1 MNGQFVELTDGSRI
15 EAKMNFGTLYYL
27 QQIGGYTLA
36 RKIENKQKQK
46 KKVSES
52 ESMEFAAKII
62 YAILR
67 SNGREVTFDEEL
79 SLMPPDTESVQNVI
93 TVYEEELKKRKK
105 KQESAQ
111 KMRNFQTK

>member
-27 QQIGGYTLA
+27 QQIGGYQLA
-36 RKIENKQKQK
+36 RRIENKQKRK
-46 KKVSES
+46 KHVSES

-67 SNGREVTFDEEL
+67 SNGREVTFDEAL
-79 SLMPPDTESVQNVI
+79 SLMPPDTKSIEKI
-93 TVYEEELKKRKK
+93 IKVYEEELKKRKK
-105 KQESAQ
+105 KQES
-111 KMRNFQTK
+111 KQTMKDFTT

>member
-27 QQIGGYTLA
+27 QQIGGYQLA
-36 RKIENKQKQK
+36 RKIEKKQKNK
-46 KKVSES
+46 KHISES

-67 SNGREVTFDEEL
+67 SNGREVTFDEAI
-79 SLMPPDTESVQNVI
+79 SLMPPDTKSIEKVI
-93 TVYEEELKKRKK
+93 EVYEQELNKRKK
-105 KQESAQ
+105 KQES
-111 KMRNFQTK
+111 KHTMKKFTT